1 MLRLLICGL
10 TLLLVTPLVEAAES
24 VRAVLVT
31 GASTGIGRKITES
44 LARDGYFVYAGARKE
59 EDLKALA
66 GIRNVQAIR
75 LDVTDAQQVDA
86 AVQTITKAGRGL
98 YGLVNNAGIATVG
111 SLATMKPEEFDLLMA
126 VNVAGPYHVTRAFQ
140 PLIASQQGRIVNIG
154 SLSGTVA
161 TAQLMAY
168 SMSKHAMEAFTDSLA
183 AQMEPLGVQVSVIE
197 PGNYDTQIG
206 KSATARMGVETAIAD
221 RSRYPQPDDVAV
233 TVKQALFE
241 QKPRRRYLVV
251 PVQSEAEIV
260 IRKHIER
267 LVQLN
272 EGQLYTYDR
281 ETLVKMLDQALA
293 GSLPRTKAP

>member
-154 SLSGTVA
+154 SLSGTMA

-260 IRKHIER
+260 IRKQIER

>member
-154 SLSGTVA
+154 SLSGTMA

>member
-154 SLSGTVA
+154 SLSGTMA

-233 TVKQALFE
+233 SVKQALFE

>member
-1 MLRLLICGL
+1 
-10 TLLLVTPLVEAAES
+10 
-24 VRAVLVT
+24 
-31 GASTGIGRKITES
+31 
-44 LARDGYFVYAGARKE
+44 
-59 EDLKALA
+59 
-66 GIRNVQAIR
+66 
-75 LDVTDAQQVDA
+75 
-86 AVQTITKAGRGL
+86 
-98 YGLVNNAGIATVG
+98 
-111 SLATMKPEEFDLLMA
+111 
-126 VNVAGPYHVTRAFQ
+126 
-140 PLIASQQGRIVNIG
+140 
-154 SLSGTVA
+154 
-161 TAQLMAY
+161 
-168 SMSKHAMEAFTDSLA
+168 
-183 AQMEPLGVQVSVIE
+183 VQVSVIE